1 MSASQRP
8 TIRGGKKKRMLALVS
23 ATLLA
28 ASFGLIVRFAQRRQC
43 NLYAVGALNYVVA
56 AAFHAIR
63 WSLAPTTTLEA
74 GTWQLGIAGGVIYVV
89 SYFLLFRAMRMKG
102 VSICTA
108 VSRLAIL
115 IPVLVA
121 VIAWGERPSGIQ
133 AAGALLALASLPLL
147 TLNPGEHQKLSKRG
161 ALLLLALFVGNGSGC
176 LALRAFDQLGV
187 QEQGPAFLT
196 ILFASAAAVG
206 VAVWIARR
214 QGSAARDLLPG
225 VVLGVCNALSN
236 LAMVTALAQLP
247 SVIVFPFWSSVSLV
261 FTALF
266 ARLVWH
272 ERINRLETVGMMA
285 SLFAVALINIA

>member
-1 MSASQRP
+1 MF
-8 TIRGGKKKRMLALVS
+8 ALLS

-43 NLYAVGALNYVVA
+43 NLYAVGALNYAVA
-56 AAFHAIR
+56 TVFHAIR
-63 WSLAPTTTLEA
+63 WAATPPPELHA
-74 GTWQLGIAGGVIYVV
+74 GTWQIGVACGVIYVV

-121 VIAWGERPSGIQ
+121 IIAWGERPSGLQ

-147 TLNPGEHQKLSKRG
+147 TLNPRESQKLPKRG
-161 ALLLLALFVGNGSGC
+161 VLLLAALFIGNGSGC

-187 QEQGPAFLT
+187 PEQEPAFLA
-196 ILFASAAAVG
+196 ILFASAATVG
-206 VAVWIARR
+206 IAVWIARR
-214 QGSAARDLLPG
+214 EGTTARDLLPG
-225 VVLGVCNALSN
+225 IALGVCNALSN

-266 ARLVWH
+266 ARLVWQ

-285 SLFAVALINIA
+285 SLVAVALINIA